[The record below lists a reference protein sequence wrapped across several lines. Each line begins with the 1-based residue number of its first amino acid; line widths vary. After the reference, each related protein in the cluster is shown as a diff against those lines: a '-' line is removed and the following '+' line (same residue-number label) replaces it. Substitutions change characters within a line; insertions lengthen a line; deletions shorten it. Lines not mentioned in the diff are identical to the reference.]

1 MENIKILGTIYT
13 GNQKFQLEIKR
24 FASIRQGSSRKYGLY
39 IKIKIHFFSQMFRIG
54 ILLKYRENLSSSLIA
69 SEFPRDY
76 LDHPNTFWEALDNDY
91 GNQAKPDNK

>member
-1 MENIKILGTIYT
+1 MVL
-13 GNQKFQLEIKR
+13 
-24 FASIRQGSSRKYGLY
+24 
-39 IKIKIHFFSQMFRIG
+39 IG

-69 SEFPRDY
+69 SEPFPCDY